1 MTMREFRFRVREGH
15 LQSVE
20 AVALTEGTELT
31 GLADVP
37 ETAAAVEKPRPVF
50 KTFDL
55 GVIEPLT
62 REALYEDAY

>member
-1 MTMREFRFRVREGH
+1 MAMREFRFRVREGH

-20 AVALTEGTELT
+20 VVSLGEGTEVV
-31 GLADVP
+31 GMANVP
-37 ETAAAVEKPRPVF
+37 EAPSAAEKPRPVF

-55 GVIEPLT
+55 GLIEPLT